1 VNWGLQD
8 VDWLVVFVLKMS
20 HARDVK
26 GTDSRNCPGAKML
39 NGVK

>member
-1 VNWGLQD
+1 MNWGLLD

-20 HARDVK
+20 HVRAVK
-26 GTDSRNCPGAKML
+26 GMDSKNCPGAKML